1 VTNRAN
7 NDNSNLFILRR
18 QSREGWYWKSC
29 FDYIGHVFTTAP
41 GPASAHTNTMKFKG
55 TKNYIATQDLML
67 SVNAAATLKRPL
79 LVKGEPGTGKTMLA
93 EEVAQSLDM
102 PLLQWH
108 IKSTT
113 KAQQGLYEYDAV
125 SRLRDSQ
132 LGDEKVK
139 DIHNYI
145 IKGILWQA
153 FTADHQVAL
162 LIDEIDKA
170 DIEFPNDLLREID
183 RMEFY
188 CYETRELIKAKNR
201 PLVFITSNNEKELPD
216 AFLRRCFFHYIKF
229 PDAETMKSIIDV
241 HFPGLKKELLNA
253 AMKTFYDVRNLPG
266 LKKKPSTS
274 ELLDWL
280 KLLLAEEI
288 TPEALHSKDEKVTVP
303 PLVGALL
310 KNEQDVTLFEKLVF
324 MQRHN
329 R

>member
-1 VTNRAN
+1 
-7 NDNSNLFILRR
+7 
-18 QSREGWYWKSC
+18 
-29 FDYIGHVFTTAP
+29 
-41 GPASAHTNTMKFKG
+41 MKFQG
-55 TKNYIATQDLML
+55 SQNYVATQDLML
-67 SVNAAATLKRPL
+67 AVNAAITLQRPL
-79 LVKGEPGTGKTMLA
+79 LIKGEPGTGKTMLA
-93 EEVAQSLDM
+93 EEVAQALDM

-132 LGDEKVK
+132 LNDGDSAERVK
-139 DIHNYI
+139 NIRNYI
-145 IKGILWQA
+145 IQGVLWQA
-153 FTADHQVAL
+153 FTADRPVAL

-188 CYETRELIKAKNR
+188 CYETRELIKAKHR

-229 PDAETMKSIIDV
+229 PDRDTMQRIVDV
-241 HFPGLKKELLNA
+241 HFPGIKQALLKEALEVFFGLRE
-253 AMKTFYDVRNLPG
+253 VPG

-274 ELLDWL
+274 ELIDWL
-280 KLLLAEEI
+280 KLLVAEEI
-288 TPEALHSKDEKVTVP
+288 PVEALRSPDQKASIP
-303 PLVGALL
+303 PLHGALL
-310 KNEQDVTLFEKLVF
+310 KNEQDMHLFERLVF
-324 MQRHN
+324 MAQRN

>member
-1 VTNRAN
+1 
-7 NDNSNLFILRR
+7 
-18 QSREGWYWKSC
+18 
-29 FDYIGHVFTTAP
+29 
-41 GPASAHTNTMKFKG
+41 MKFTG
-55 TKNYIATQDLML
+55 TENYVTTPDLML
-67 SVNAAATLKRPL
+67 AVNAAMTLKRPL

-93 EEVAQSLDM
+93 EEVAQALGM

-132 LGDEKVK
+132 MSDLDGGERVK
-139 DIHNYI
+139 NIDNYI
-145 IKGILWQA
+145 IKGVLWQA
-153 FTADHQVAL
+153 FMAEEPVAL

-170 DIEFPNDLLREID
+170 DIEFPNDLLRELD

-188 CYETRELIKAKNR
+188 CYETRQLIKAINR

-229 PDAETMKSIIDV
+229 PDTDTMRQIVAV
-241 HFPGLKKELLNA
+241 HFPNIKQELLST
-253 AMKTFYDVRNLPG
+253 AMKTFFDIRNLPG

-274 ELLDWL
+274 ELIDWL
-280 KLLLAEEI
+280 KLLVAEDI
-288 TPEALHSKDEKVTVP
+288 PLSALQTADEKVAVP

-324 MQRHN
+324 MQSRN

>member
-1 VTNRAN
+1 
-7 NDNSNLFILRR
+7 
-18 QSREGWYWKSC
+18 
-29 FDYIGHVFTTAP
+29 
-41 GPASAHTNTMKFKG
+41 MKFQG
-55 TKNYIATQDLML
+55 SDQYVATADLML
-67 SVNAAATLKRPL
+67 AVNAAATLQRPL
-79 LVKGEPGTGKTMLA
+79 LIKGEPGTGKTMLA
-93 EEVAQSLDM
+93 EEVANALGM

-132 LGDEKVK
+132 LAGIEGSERVRH
-139 DIHNYI
+139 IENYI
-145 IKGILWQA
+145 VKGVLWQA
-153 FTADHQVAL
+153 FEADRPVVL

-188 CYETRELIKAKNR
+188 VYETRQLVKAKHR

-229 PDAETMKSIIDV
+229 PDAPTMQKIVDV
-241 HFPGLKKELLNA
+241 HFPTLKKDLLA
-253 AMKTFYDVRNLPG
+253 AALKNFYEVRNLPG

-274 ELLDWL
+274 ELIDWL
-280 KLLLAEEI
+280 KLLVAEDV
-288 TPEALHSKDEKVTVP
+288 PVDALQAKDEKVGVP

-310 KNEQDVTLFEKLVF
+310 KNEQDLTLFEKLVF
-324 MQRHN
+324 MQKSN

>member
-1 VTNRAN
+1 
-7 NDNSNLFILRR
+7 
-18 QSREGWYWKSC
+18 
-29 FDYIGHVFTTAP
+29 
-41 GPASAHTNTMKFKG
+41 MKFKG
-55 TKNYIATQDLML
+55 SENYVATQDLML
-67 SVNAAATLKRPL
+67 AVNASITLKRPL

-93 EEVAQSLDM
+93 EEVAQSLGM

-139 DIHNYI
+139 DIQNYI
-145 IKGILWQA
+145 VKGVLWQA
-153 FTADHQVAL
+153 FTAEEPVAL

-170 DIEFPNDLLREID
+170 DIEFPNDLLRELD

-188 CYETRELIKAKNR
+188 CYETRELIRAKNR

-229 PDAETMKSIIDV
+229 PDATTMQQIVDV
-241 HFPGLKKELLNA
+241 HFPTLKKELLAA

-280 KLLLAEEI
+280 KLLVAEDI
-288 TPEALHSKDEKVTVP
+288 PLEALQSKDDKVSLP

-324 MQRHN
+324 MNQRN